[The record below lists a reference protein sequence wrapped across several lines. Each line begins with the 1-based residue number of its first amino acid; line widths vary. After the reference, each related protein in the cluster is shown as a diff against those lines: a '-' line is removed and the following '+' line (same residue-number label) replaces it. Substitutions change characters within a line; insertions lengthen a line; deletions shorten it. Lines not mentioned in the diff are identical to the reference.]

1 MTDTKENP
9 QENANNK
16 SKKKPKV
23 PRKNNAMR
31 TLVEELHA
39 RREDVLRMGGEK
51 RVARQHDKGKSD
63 VRQRVDYLFDAG
75 TFVEFGQHAFF
86 HSSGKPIPAEKIRTP
101 GDGVVSG
108 WGEINGRMAVCAAYD
123 FTVLGGSI
131 GDINEQKVTRCREF
145 ALKNRVPMIWLIDSA
160 GARVHGGSGIDFEQI
175 TLFSGSGYLFREQV
189 AMSGVVPQIAAMLGP
204 GAAGT
209 AYIPGLADYVPMV
222 SGTSFMALG
231 GPPLVKA
238 AIGEDVDEQDLGGAK
253 IHNKHSGV
261 ADQIFENDE
270 ECLDSIKQYLSF
282 FPQNCEA
289 KPEQTAAPTDPSR
302 DVGGDTREKLLDVLP
317 ESSRRGYNMKKLLSY
332 IVDEGELFEMKPKFA
347 RQIVTAFARIDGRS
361 VGIVAS
367 NPGGAMGGALD
378 NDSADKAARFVNLCD
393 SFNIPLVFFQDV
405 PGFMV
410 GSRVEKAGIIRHGAK
425 MLYEVS
431 RATVPKITVI
441 VRKAYG
447 AGYYVMCG
455 KAYEPDLIVAWPT
468 AEISVMGPAGMVEIF
483 ARSMGKNADLDET
496 AVAARKKQMI
506 EMIEPHI
513 DIYKVAGRAL
523 IDEVIDP
530 RETRDYIAS
539 ALKLSANKKVERP
552 WRKSGVRPV

>member
-1 MTDTKENP
+1 MSETKKG
-9 QENANNK
+9 AKKKK
-16 SKKKPKV
+16 SKAG
-23 PRKNNAMR
+23 RRNETMR
-31 TLVEELHA
+31 QLVADLRA
-39 RREDVLRMGGEK
+39 RREDALQMGGER
-51 RVARQHDKGKSD
+51 RVARQHEKGKSD
-63 VRQRVDYLFDAG
+63 VRQRIVYLFDAG

-86 HSSGKPIPAEKIRTP
+86 HSNGTPIPSDKIRTP
-101 GDGVVSG
+101 GDGVVCG
-108 WGEINGRMAVCAAYD
+108 WGEINGRTVVCAAYD

-131 GDINEQKVTRCREF
+131 GDINERKVTRCREF
-145 ALKNRVPMIWLIDSA
+145 ALKNRVPMVWLIDSA
-160 GARVHGGSGIDFEQI
+160 GARVHGGTGIDFEQI

-189 AMSGVVPQIAAMLGP
+189 AMSGVVPQVAALLGP

-222 SGTSFMALG
+222 DGTSFMALG

-238 AIGEDVDEQDLGGAK
+238 AVGEDVEEQELGGAK
-253 IHNKHSGV
+253 IHNKYSGV
-261 ADQIFENDE
+261 ADQIFDSDE
-270 ECLDSIKQYLSF
+270 ACLDSIKQYLSYL
-282 FPQNCEA
+282 PQNCEV
-289 KPEQTAAPTDPSR
+289 KPEQIAPPADPAR
-302 DVGGDTREKLLDVLP
+302 APGGEEREKLLDALP
-317 ESSRRGYNMKKLLSY
+317 ESSRRGYDMKQLLSY
-332 IVDEGELFEMKPKFA
+332 IVDGGELFELKPKFA
-347 RQIVTAFARIDGRS
+347 RQIITAFARIDGRS
-361 VGIVAS
+361 VGVVAS

-378 NDSADKAARFVNLCD
+378 NDSADKAARFINLCD
-393 SFNIPLVFFQDV
+393 SFNIPLIFFQDV

-455 KAYEPDLIVAWPT
+455 RAYEPDLIVAWPT

-483 ARSMGKNADLDET
+483 ARSLGSNAALDET
-496 AVAARKKQMI
+496 VVAAQKKQMI
-506 EMIEPHI
+506 QMIEAHI
-513 DIYKVAGRAL
+513 DVYKVAGRAL

-530 RETRDYIAS
+530 RETRDYIVS
-539 ALKLSANKKVERP
+539 ALKLSAHKKVERP

>member
-1 MTDTKENP
+1 MSDSKKTAKP
-9 QENANNK
+9 K
-16 SKKKPKV
+16 SSSKKKPKAA
-23 PRKNNAMR
+23 RTNQKMR
-31 TLVEELHA
+31 ALVEELHA
-39 RREDVLRMGGEK
+39 RREDALQMGGER
-51 RVARQHDKGKSD
+51 RVARQHAKGKLD
-63 VRQRVDYLFDAG
+63 VRQRIDYLFDPG

-86 HSSGKPIPAEKIRTP
+86 HSNGTPVAADNIRTP
-101 GDGVVSG
+101 GDGMVSG
-108 WGEINGRMAVCAAYD
+108 WGEINGRIAVCAAYD

-131 GDINEQKVTRCREF
+131 GDINERKVTRCREF

-189 AMSGVVPQIAAMLGP
+189 AMSGVVPQVAAMLGP

-222 SGTSFMALG
+222 DGTSFMALG

-238 AIGEDVDEQDLGGAK
+238 AVGEDVEEQDLGGAK
-253 IHNKHSGV
+253 IHNKFSGV
-261 ADQIFENDE
+261 ADQSFESDE
-270 ECLDSIKQYLSF
+270 ACLDSIKQYLSYL
-282 FPQNCEA
+282 PQNCEA
-289 KPEQTAAPTDPSR
+289 KPQEIPHQPSPERAP
-302 DVGGDTREKLLDVLP
+302 GGATRENLLDVLP
-317 ESSRRGYNMKKLLSY
+317 ESSRRGYDMKKLLGY
-332 IVDEGELFEMKPKFA
+332 IVDDGELFEMKPQFA
-347 RQIVTAFARIDGRS
+347 RQIVTAFARIDGKS

-393 SFNIPLVFFQDV
+393 SFNIPLIFFQDV

-455 KAYEPDLIVAWPT
+455 RAYEPDLIVAWPT

-483 ARSMGKNADLDET
+483 ARSMGRDATLDQT
-496 AVAARKKQMI
+496 VVDAQKKQMI
-506 EMIEPHI
+506 AMIEPHI

-530 RETRDYIAS
+530 RETRDYIVS